1 MYNFINRINTLVKL
15 DALSI
20 EKDLHFKFVSGEDL
34 DPDIIQTRAAEI
46 DIMYT
51 TRKHASELRSVY
63 DNAPFGTRNLTAGL
77 YFAERVRYGGI
88 WDYKA
93 TLGTTTQYYVSD
105 VGARMTGESI
115 GNFHYDYVGSSCFS
129 ATVLKSAAGMAQLI
143 NGTSSWSYW
152 NTFFDDPRDQQ
163 QIQKGIDWYNA
174 GL

>member
-105 VGARMTGESI
+105 VGARMAGESI